1 MAKVIGTAGSKST
14 YIMEVGH
21 DELEKFM
28 GLYYG
33 KMDKMDVGDV
43 IDLGSGYDHAGD
55 IKEAFA
61 KTQAFIEANAKTIN
75 AINNGLTVLKNIPKT
90 AIKKIKNS

>member
-1 MAKVIGTAGSKST
+1 MAKVIGTAGDSEI
-14 YIMEVGH
+14 YIMEVEH
-21 DELEKFM
+21 RELEKFM

-33 KMDKMDVGDV
+33 KMDRIKVGDV
-43 IDLGSGYDHAGD
+43 VDLASGHDHAGD
-55 IKEAFA
+55 IREAFA